1 MPTSSSRALVGLALC
16 AAGLPYLLA
25 ASAPPTSTFL
35 SQWLCFAGFTLWLA
49 WAGLRQAEG
58 VDAGSSQT
66 ATRVALLM
74 WALLVMAQLSP
85 GSPTPIGQRLIP
97 AASLALAGLLT
108 WFAARTVRI
117 GREDLSVSP
126 LLIALLVAGAGSV
139 VIALVQ
145 VFAPGWAD
153 GNWIAHS
160 NTPGRAIGNVRQPN
174 QLATLSLWAA
184 VALIWLCQVRGWSWR
199 VALVPMALLIFT
211 DVLTASRTG
220 TVGAVLLS
228 VWGLLDR
235 RWSRGL
241 RGLLIAALPLYL
253 LGWWGVEQWSALTGD
268 VFFGDDQVKK
278 TLYGDASSSRGKIW
292 SNTLGMIAAHPWT
305 GTGAGAFNYVWTMT
319 PFPDRPIAFF
329 DHSHNLPL
337 QLAAE
342 LGIPMAALL
351 LGLLLAAIWFARE
364 ALTHPDTHIA
374 CSARSALMLW
384 VLVGVHSLLEYPLW
398 YEYFLLPAAVM
409 LGWLTGL
416 TERVP
421 VVSADTQESLKGPT
435 AYRRPL
441 WLSLIGS
448 AGVIAS
454 LWALVSYHSVVVIF
468 EPSLSF
474 GSPGSLSAR
483 IERGQASLL
492 FGQHADYAEVTMADQ
507 PEEVFG
513 SFERPLFHLIDT
525 RLMTSYA
532 RAWLGTGH
540 LQEAQ
545 HVASRLREFRNPAA
559 VEFFA
564 NCPMSGPG
572 LPPVSGGA
580 ASSTE
585 FPCGPD
591 PRLKATDLLPGRSPP
606 SGH

>member
-1 MPTSSSRALVGLALC
+1 MATSSSRALTGLALC

-25 ASAPPTSTFL
+25 ASAAPTSTFL
-35 SQWLCFAGFTLWLA
+35 SQWLCFAGFALWLA
-49 WAGLRQAEG
+49 WVGLRQADG
-58 VDAGSSQT
+58 VDTGASLP
-66 ATRVALLM
+66 ATRLALLM
-74 WALLVMAQLSP
+74 WAVLVMAQLSP
-85 GSPTPIGQRLIP
+85 GSPTPIGQRLVP
-97 AASLALAGLLT
+97 AASLAVAGLLT
-108 WFAARTVRI
+108 WLAARTVRI

-126 LLIALLVAGAGSV
+126 LLIALLVAGTGSA
-139 VIALVQ
+139 VIALIQ
-145 VFAPGWAD
+145 VFAPGLAD

-174 QLATLSLWAA
+174 QLATLSLWAV
-184 VALIWLCQVRGWSWR
+184 VALLWLAQVRGWSWR
-199 VALVPMALLIFT
+199 VVLAPMALLIFT

-228 VWGLLDR
+228 LWGLFDR
-235 RWSRGL
+235 RWSKGL

-292 SNTLGMIAAHPWT
+292 SNTLGMIAANPWT

-342 LGIPMAALL
+342 FGIPMAGLVL
-351 LGLLLAAIWFARE
+351 FLLLAAVWFARE
-364 ALTHPDTHIA
+364 ALTHPNAHIA

-416 TERVP
+416 AARVP
-421 VVSADTQESLKGPT
+421 VVAAETQGP
-435 AYRRPL
+435 ASGRVSHRRPF
-441 WLSLIGS
+441 WLALIGS
-448 AGVIAS
+448 IGVVFS
-454 LWALVSYHSVVVIF
+454 LWALQSYHSVAVIF
-468 EPSLSF
+468 EPSLAF
-474 GSPGSLSAR
+474 GAPGTLSAR

-492 FGQHADYAEVTMADQ
+492 FGQHADYAEATMADQ

-525 RLMTSYA
+525 RLMTAYA

-540 LQEAQ
+540 QQEAQ

-564 NCPMSGPG
+564 DCPMSGPG
-572 LPPVSGGA
+572 LPPAPAVSA
-580 ASSTE
+580 PSTE

-591 PRLKATDLLPGRSPP
+591 PRLKASDLLAGRSAA
-606 SGH
+606 GH